1 MQAYSP
7 LQAYRVVD
15 LAQLECQ
22 FCARL
27 LADLGADV
35 IKVEK
40 PGGDPARN
48 HGPFY
53 HDIVDPEKSLFWYF
67 FNAGKKGITLD
78 IARESGQDL
87 LRRLL
92 RNTDFL
98 IESFAPGHMDK
109 LGLGYKA
116 VSKVNPK
123 IIYVS
128 ITPFGKDGPYAK
140 FKASDLTLSAMGGL
154 LYLTGDT
161 DRPPVRISIPQSR
174 LVGAV
179 HAAMGAL
186 AALYFRNA
194 CGEGQLVDVSIRDAV
209 TRISYAEPLFWQ
221 FERFL
226 CRRQGTKTRRGGL
239 EITEVWPC
247 QDGQV
252 CFRMMS
258 GAYAGSMQ
266 ALVGWMREE
275 GMAGSL
281 EEVKDWEHLDFTS
294 FSQDRIDRWEKDL
307 TSFFMKHTKKD
318 FAEQAQKRKI
328 YLAPAYNTREIAESE
343 QLAAR
348 EFWMNIA
355 YPELEVTINYPG
367 PPFKTGAGVWGARC
381 RAPMIGEHNREV
393 FEGELV
399 GLSGEELRRLKGQ
412 NII

>member
-1 MQAYSP
+1 
-7 LQAYRVVD
+7 
-15 LAQLECQ
+15 
-22 FCARL
+22 
-27 LADLGADV
+27 
-35 IKVEK
+35 
-40 PGGDPARN
+40 
-48 HGPFY
+48 
-53 HDIVDPEKSLFWYF
+53 
-67 FNAGKKGITLD
+67 
-78 IARESGQDL
+78 
-87 LRRLL
+87 
-92 RNTDFL
+92 
-98 IESFAPGHMDK
+98 

-266 ALVGWMREE
+266 ALVGWMPGSLAIVTTLLLAFFTPLTGASGVTILSLGGLLLPLMTKAGYPEKTSI
-275 GMAGSL
+275 GLVTVAGSIGL
-281 EEVKDWEHLDFTS
+281 LFPPSTPVILFGIYAQTP
-294 FSQDRIDRWEKDL
+294 IDDL
-307 TSFFMKHTKKD
+307 F
-318 FAEQAQKRKI
+318 I
-328 YLAPAYNTREIAESE
+328 GGL
-343 QLAAR
+343 
-348 EFWMNIA
+348 
-355 YPELEVTINYPG
+355 VPG
-367 PPFKTGAGVWGARC
+367 ILLMSVVGLWGARRGWLAGASIQPFSIAET
-381 RAPMIGEHNREV
+381 RAAVWDAKWDLLLPVIIAGGIFGGFTTAVEAAAVTVLYAFIVECVIHRDLGVRKDLPRIAVECST
-393 FEGELV
+393 LV
-399 GLSGEELRRLKGQ
+399 GGFL
-412 NII
+412 IILAVALGFTSYLEYADVPTQALAWVRAHVHS